1 MPTLNRP
8 ALCLAVSLLVAP
20 SVLVA
25 QQSKPL
31 EVGAKAPEFSMK
43 GATRYG
49 EARGAYEATLARER
63 NRARSLFGRARAAEL
78 AGDRHAA
85 AAGYREFLE
94 LMAGSDGK
102 RPELATAKALV
113 K

>member
-20 SVLVA
+20 SLLVA

-49 EARGAYEATLARER
+49 ILAKPVHLSDFKGKTVVLAFFYKARTKG
-63 NRARSLFGRARAAEL
+63 
-78 AGDRHAA
+78 
-85 AAGYREFLE
+85 
-94 LMAGSDGK
+94 
-102 RPELATAKALV
+102 
-113 K
+113 